1 MADNLKYNIG
11 LDIGTSSV
19 GWCVTDEENNIVKKS
34 GKHLWGSRLFDEGQ
48 TAAETRTFRG
58 TRRRTERRKNRI
70 RYLQSMLLEDIEK
83 VDENFIPRLQ
93 QSNLI
98 KDDKN
103 QFKFNLFEDEDFI
116 DEDYYKQYPTIYHLR
131 KALATEDKK
140 FDIRLVYLALHHIIK
155 YRGNFLTKGE
165 ISNETNAINLDLE
178 NIIEYLKENEI
189 ELKYSIGKIKETL
202 VNKELT
208 KSEKAK
214 EILSLFDYGKE
225 DKQIIDNIF
234 KSVVGLKFNLNAI
247 FNLEDERKLE
257 FASDNDWDSIAG
269 ELNENAEIFYSMKN
283 IYSWIIV
290 ESFLDYEDNSDEKE
304 DKTISKAFVIK
315 YDKYH
320 EDLVKL
326 KNAYK
331 KYLDIIQYDKMF
343 RKYEADN
350 YYSYNGKLSEI
361 EKSKK
366 CSNED
371 LCKRIKKDLNGFE
384 NEEDVLE
391 IFNDISNENFLIK
404 LNTTTNGEIPYQ
416 LHEKE
421 LKKILENQSKYY
433 QTIKENKDTILSL
446 LTFRI
451 PYYVGPLSTNSKWA
465 WVKTNSKE
473 AIRPWNFDKIVD
485 KDATAEEFIRRMTNK
500 CTYLLNEDVI
510 PKESLLYSKF
520 SVLNEI
526 NNIQVNDK
534 RISKDMKMKI
544 IELFKNKKSVGKKDI
559 INLYKKDGINIEKIE
574 GFTTSNGNFNSN
586 MNAYVDF
593 SKILEN
599 IYENEEMIEEL
610 IYWITIF
617 EDKSILKHKIEDK
630 YSSILT
636 KEQINKIIK
645 LKYIGWSRLS
655 KRLLIG
661 LKSTENNETIM
672 EKLMN
677 TNMNFMQI
685 ITSDKFGFKEQ
696 LEQALKDV
704 IGEEKKKISY
714 DDIAEIQT
722 SPANKK
728 GIWQAILVVKEIT
741 KILKAEPENIY
752 IEFARSDE
760 TKGVIT
766 KKKLEKIEQ
775 QYKEISDFT
784 KNNKSLLDE
793 LNKAKNQTK
802 NINERLYLYFMQMG
816 KSMYSG
822 EKLDIEN
829 LSSYQIDHIIPQS
842 YIKDNSIDNKV
853 LVLSEENQRKK
864 DSLLLED
871 TIIDKMLPTWTY
883 LNENGLISD
892 LKFKK
897 LIKRRMFSN
906 EEEEVK
912 FISRQIVET
921 RQITKYVREILIKLY
936 PNTEIVGLKASVTHN
951 FREKY
956 EFYKIR
962 NLNDCHHA
970 QDAYIMCA
978 SGKAFKDSKLLK
990 YEKIKHFLEEE
1001 KRKSVE
1007 ERNKDKDEKYGIVM
1021 KIIRKRVDIEKVNKV
1036 FEYKDYLVTRKLE
1049 EQTGEFYNQNPI
1061 KKSEIKNTRI
1071 ALKSEKD
1078 PLKYGGY
1085 SGENQA
1091 YYVIYEYKDKK
1102 GKSEYRMQGIP
1113 IRYSYEIKNK
1123 KITLEEY
1130 LKNKC
1135 NENQEEFIRILK
1147 SKILKNQ
1154 VFLDEN
1160 NELQKIISD
1169 SEYRNMKQLFLNK
1182 KEIIDLYSVLNYNIL
1197 NEKKREK
1204 LDREKIAI
1212 DSYRTIINKMIN
1224 EFKGIDDIEKKDI
1237 LNNGKFE
1244 ALDIEEKIKTLNNWL
1259 TCISKA
1265 CVNLKNIGLLE
1276 SEGRKC
1282 HINFNKKKL
1291 DNMTFIDQSV
1301 TGFYERRYRVDELA
1315 NNNSQKT
1322 M

>member
-1 MADNLKYNIG
+1 MANNLKYNIG

-19 GWCVTDEENNIVKKS
+19 GWCVTDKENNIVKKS
-34 GKHLWGSRLFDEGQ
+34 GKHLWGSRLFDEGK
-48 TAAETRTFRG
+48 TAADTRTFRG
-58 TRRRTERRKNRI
+58 VRRRTERRKNRI

-98 KDDKN
+98 KDDTN
-103 QFKFNLFEDEDFI
+103 QFKFNLFEDEEFI
-116 DEDYYKQYPTIYHLR
+116 DKEYYSEYPTIYHLR
-131 KALATEDKK
+131 NALVTKDQK

-155 YRGNFLTKGE
+155 YRGNFLTKGDL
-165 ISNETNAINLDLE
+165 SDETNAINLDLE

-189 ELKYSIGKIKETL
+189 ELKYPIEKIKEIL

-214 EILSLFDYGKE
+214 EILSFFDYEKE

-247 FNLEDERKLE
+247 FDLEDERKLE
-257 FASDNDWDSIAG
+257 FASDNDWDSIAS

-283 IYSWIIV
+283 IYSWTIV
-290 ESFLDYEDNSDEKE
+290 ESFLVGKNY
-304 DKTISKAFVIK
+304 ISEAFIEK

-320 EDLVKL
+320 KDLVKL
-326 KNAYK
+326 KNVYK

-366 CSNED
+366 CSNEE
-371 LCKRIKKDLNGFE
+371 LCKRIKKDLKGFE
-384 NEEDVLE
+384 DESDVTE
-391 IFNDISNENFLIK
+391 IFNDISNENYLIK
-404 LNTTTNGEIPYQ
+404 LNTTDNGEIPYQ

-433 QTIKENKDTILSL
+433 NNIKENKDKILSL

-473 AIRPWNFDKIVD
+473 AIRPWNFDEIVD

-510 PKESLLYSKF
+510 PKESLLYAKF

-559 INLYKKDGINIEKIE
+559 INLYKKDGINTEKIE
-574 GFTTSNGNFNSN
+574 GFTTSNGKFNSN

-593 SKILEN
+593 SKILDN
-599 IYENEEMIEEL
+599 IEENEEMIEEL

-617 EDKSILKHKIEDK
+617 EDKSILKHKIEGK

-655 KRLLIG
+655 KKLLIG

-685 ITSDKFGFKEQ
+685 ITLDKFGFKEQ

-784 KNNKSLLDE
+784 KNNKSLLEE
-793 LNKAKNQTK
+793 LNKAKNQIK

-871 TIIDKMLPTWTY
+871 AIIDKMLPTWTY
-883 LNENGLISD
+883 LNEHGLISD

-921 RQITKYVREILIKLY
+921 RQITKYVREILTKLY
-936 PNTEIVGLKASVTHN
+936 PDTEIVGLKSSVTHN

-970 QDAYIMCA
+970 QDAYIMCLN
-978 SGKAFKDSKLLK
+978 GNIRKELNLFKIDELK
-990 YEKIKHFLEEE
+990 KYIKIITKED
-1001 KRKSVE
+1001 KK
-1007 ERNKDKDEKYGIVM
+1007 KDKNIEFKIEM
-1021 KIIRKRVDIEKVNKV
+1021 KINNVIEKNIDKINKI

-1123 KITLEEY
+1123 KNTLEEY

-1154 VFLDEN
+1154 AFLDEN

-1197 NEKKREK
+1197 NEKKKEELDKEK
-1204 LDREKIAI
+1204 IQTIAI

-1244 ALDIEEKIKTLNNWL
+1244 ALDIEEKIKTLNNLL

-1265 CVNLKNIGLLE
+1265 CVDLKNIGLGTEE
-1276 SEGRKC
+1276 SRKRVKPL
-1282 HINFNKKKL
+1282 FGKKHL

-1301 TGFYERRYRVDELA
+1301 TGFYERRYRIDELA

>member
-1 MADNLKYNIG
+1 MANNLKYNIG

-34 GKHLWGSRLFDEGQ
+34 GKHLWGSRLFDEGK

-58 TRRRTERRKNRI
+58 VRRRTERRKNRI

-98 KDDKN
+98 KDDTN
-103 QFKFNLFEDEDFI
+103 QFKFNLFEDEEFI
-116 DEDYYKQYPTIYHLR
+116 DKEYYSEYPTIYHLR
-131 KALATEDKK
+131 NALVTKDQK

-155 YRGNFLTKGE
+155 YRGNFLTKGDL
-165 ISNETNAINLDLE
+165 SDETNAINSDLE
-178 NIIEYLKENEI
+178 NIIDYLKENEI
-189 ELKYSIGKIKETL
+189 ELKYPIEKIKEIL

-214 EILSLFDYGKE
+214 EILSLFDYEKE
-225 DKQIIDNIF
+225 DKQIIDNLF

-247 FNLEDERKLE
+247 FDLEDERKLE
-257 FASDNDWDSIAG
+257 FASDNDWDSIAS

-290 ESFLDYEDNSDEKE
+290 ESFLVGKNY
-304 DKTISKAFVIK
+304 ISEAFIEK

-326 KNAYK
+326 KNVYK

-366 CSNED
+366 CSNEE
-371 LCKRIKKDLNGFE
+371 LCKRIKKDLKGFE
-384 NEEDVLE
+384 DESDVSE
-391 IFNDISNENFLIK
+391 IFNDISNENYLIK
-404 LNTTTNGEIPYQ
+404 LNTTDNGEIPYQ

-433 QTIKENKDTILSL
+433 QTIKENKDKILSL

-465 WVKTNSKE
+465 WVKKNSKE
-473 AIRPWNFDKIVD
+473 AIRPWNFDEIVD

-559 INLYKKDGINIEKIE
+559 INLYKKDGINVEKID
-574 GFTTSNGNFNSN
+574 GFTTSNGKFNSN

-593 SKILEN
+593 LKILEN
-599 IYENEEMIEEL
+599 IDENEEMIEEL

-617 EDKSILKHKIEDK
+617 EDKSILKHKIEEK

-655 KRLLIG
+655 KKLLIG

-784 KNNKSLLDE
+784 KNNKSLLEE

-822 EKLDIEN
+822 EKLDIEK

-871 TIIDKMLPTWTY
+871 AIIDKMLPTWTY
-883 LNENGLISD
+883 LNEHGLISD

-897 LIKRRMFSN
+897 LIKKRMFSN

-921 RQITKYVREILIKLY
+921 RQITKYVREILTKLY
-936 PNTEIVGLKASVTHN
+936 PNTEIVGLKSSVTHN

-970 QDAYIMCA
+970 QDAYIMCV

-1021 KIIRKRVDIEKVNKV
+1021 RIIRKRVDIEKVNKV
-1036 FEYKDYLVTRKLE
+1036 FQYKDYLVTRKLE

-1182 KEIIDLYSVLNYNIL
+1182 NEIIDLYSVLNYNIL
-1197 NEKKREK
+1197 NEKKKEELDKEK
-1204 LDREKIAI
+1204 IQTIAI

-1244 ALDIEEKIKTLNNWL
+1244 ALDIEEKIKTLNNLL

-1265 CVNLKNIGLLE
+1265 YVDLKNIGLG
-1276 SEGRKC
+1276 STEGRKNM
-1282 HINFNKKKL
+1282 INFNKKKL
-1291 DNMTFIDQSV
+1291 NNMTFIDQSV

>member
-1 MADNLKYNIG
+1 MANNLKYNIG

-34 GKHLWGSRLFDEGQ
+34 GKHLWGSRLFDEGK
-48 TAAETRTFRG
+48 TAADTRTFRG
-58 TRRRTERRKNRI
+58 VRRRTERRKNRI

-98 KDDKN
+98 KDDTN
-103 QFKFNLFEDEDFI
+103 QFKFNLFEDEEFI
-116 DEDYYKQYPTIYHLR
+116 DKEYYSEYPTIYHLR
-131 KALATEDKK
+131 NALVTKDQK

-155 YRGNFLTKGE
+155 YRGNFLTKGDL
-165 ISNETNAINLDLE
+165 SDETNAINSDLE
-178 NIIEYLKENEI
+178 NIIDYLKENEI
-189 ELKYSIGKIKETL
+189 ELKYPIEKIKEIL

-208 KSEKAK
+208 KSEKEK
-214 EILSLFDYGKE
+214 EILSLFDYEKE
-225 DKQIIDNIF
+225 DKQIIDNLF

-247 FNLEDERKLE
+247 FDLEDGRKLE
-257 FASDNDWDSIAG
+257 FASDNDWDSIAS

-290 ESFLDYEDNSDEKE
+290 ESFLVGKNY
-304 DKTISKAFVIK
+304 ISEAFIEK

-320 EDLVKL
+320 KDLVKL
-326 KNAYK
+326 KNVYK

-366 CSNED
+366 CSNEE
-371 LCKRIKKDLNGFE
+371 LCKRIKKDLKGFE
-384 NEEDVLE
+384 DESDVTE
-391 IFNDISNENFLIK
+391 IFNDISNENYLIK
-404 LNTTTNGEIPYQ
+404 LNTTDNGEIPYQ

-433 QTIKENKDTILSL
+433 NNIKENKDKILSL

-473 AIRPWNFDKIVD
+473 AIRPWNFDEIVD

-510 PKESLLYSKF
+510 PKESLLYAKF

-534 RISKDMKMKI
+534 RISKDMKTKI

-559 INLYKKDGINIEKIE
+559 INLYKKDGINTEKIE
-574 GFTTSNGNFNSN
+574 GFTTSNGKFNSN

-593 SKILEN
+593 SKILDN
-599 IYENEEMIEEL
+599 IEENEEMIEEL

-617 EDKSILKHKIEDK
+617 EDKSILKHKIEGK

-655 KRLLIG
+655 KKLLIG
-661 LKSTENNETIM
+661 LKSTENDETIM

-696 LEQALKDV
+696 IEQALKYV

-784 KNNKSLLDE
+784 KNNKSLLEE

-871 TIIDKMLPTWTY
+871 AIIDKMLPTWTY
-883 LNENGLISD
+883 LNEHGLISD

-921 RQITKYVREILIKLY
+921 RQITKYVREILTKLY
-936 PNTEIVGLKASVTHN
+936 PDTEIVGLKSSVTHN

-970 QDAYIMCA
+970 QDAYIMCLN
-978 SGKAFKDSKLLK
+978 GNIRKELNLFKIDELK
-990 YEKIKHFLEEE
+990 KYIKIITKED
-1001 KRKSVE
+1001 KK
-1007 ERNKDKDEKYGIVM
+1007 KDKNIELKIEM
-1021 KIIRKRVDIEKVNKV
+1021 KINNVIEKNIDKINKI

-1071 ALKSEKD
+1071 SLKSEKD

-1102 GKSEYRMQGIP
+1102 GKFEYRMQGIP

-1147 SKILKNQ
+1147 PKILKNQ
-1154 VFLDEN
+1154 AFLDEN

-1182 KEIIDLYSVLNYNIL
+1182 NEIIDLYSVLN
-1197 NEKKREK
+1197 EKKKEELDKEK
-1204 LDREKIAI
+1204 IQTIAI

-1244 ALDIEEKIKTLNNWL
+1244 ALDIEEKIKTLNNLL

-1265 CVNLKNIGLLE
+1265 CVDLKNIGLG
-1276 SEGRKC
+1276 STEGRKNM
-1282 HINFNKKKL
+1282 INFNKKKL
-1291 DNMTFIDQSV
+1291 NNMTFIDQSV

>member
-1 MADNLKYNIG
+1 MANNLKYNIG

-19 GWCVTDEENNIVKKS
+19 GWCVTDKENNIVKKS
-34 GKHLWGSRLFDEGQ
+34 GKHLWGSRLFDEGK
-48 TAAETRTFRG
+48 TAADTRTFRG
-58 TRRRTERRKNRI
+58 VRRRTERRKNRI

-98 KDDKN
+98 KDDTN
-103 QFKFNLFEDEDFI
+103 QFKFNLFEDEEFI
-116 DEDYYKQYPTIYHLR
+116 DKEYYSEYPTIYHLR
-131 KALATEDKK
+131 NALVTKDQK

-155 YRGNFLTKGE
+155 YRGNFLTKGDL
-165 ISNETNAINLDLE
+165 SDETNAINLDLE

-189 ELKYSIGKIKETL
+189 ELKYPIEKIKEIL

-214 EILSLFDYGKE
+214 EILSFFDYEKE

-247 FNLEDERKLE
+247 FDLEDERKLE
-257 FASDNDWDSIAG
+257 FASDNDWDSIAS

-283 IYSWIIV
+283 IYSWTIV
-290 ESFLDYEDNSDEKE
+290 ESFLVGKNY
-304 DKTISKAFVIK
+304 ISEAFIEK

-320 EDLVKL
+320 KDLVKL
-326 KNAYK
+326 KNVYK

-366 CSNED
+366 CSNEE
-371 LCKRIKKDLNGFE
+371 LCKRIKKDLKGFE
-384 NEEDVLE
+384 DESDVTE
-391 IFNDISNENFLIK
+391 IFNDISNENYLIK
-404 LNTTTNGEIPYQ
+404 LNTTDNGEIPYQ

-433 QTIKENKDTILSL
+433 NNIKENKDKILSL

-473 AIRPWNFDKIVD
+473 AIRPWNFDEIVD

-510 PKESLLYSKF
+510 PKESLLYAKF

-534 RISKDMKMKI
+534 RISKDMKTKI

-559 INLYKKDGINIEKIE
+559 INLYKKDGINTEKIE
-574 GFTTSNGNFNSN
+574 GFTTSNGKFNSN

-599 IYENEEMIEEL
+599 IDENEEMIEEL

-655 KRLLIG
+655 KKLLIG

-696 LEQALKDV
+696 IEQALKDV

-784 KNNKSLLDE
+784 KNNKSLLEE

-871 TIIDKMLPTWTY
+871 AIIDKMLPTWTY
-883 LNENGLISD
+883 LNEHGLISD

-921 RQITKYVREILIKLY
+921 RQITKYVREILTKLY
-936 PNTEIVGLKASVTHN
+936 PDTEIVGLKSSVTHN

-970 QDAYIMCA
+970 QDAYIMCLN
-978 SGKAFKDSKLLK
+978 GNIRKELNLFKIDELK
-990 YEKIKHFLEEE
+990 KYIKIITKED
-1001 KRKSVE
+1001 KK
-1007 ERNKDKDEKYGIVM
+1007 KDKNIELKIEM
-1021 KIIRKRVDIEKVNKV
+1021 KINNVIEKNIDKINKI

-1071 ALKSEKD
+1071 SLKSEKD

-1102 GKSEYRMQGIP
+1102 GKFEYRMQGIP

-1147 SKILKNQ
+1147 PKILKNQ
-1154 VFLDEN
+1154 AFLDEN

-1182 KEIIDLYSVLNYNIL
+1182 NEIIDLYSVLN
-1197 NEKKREK
+1197 EKKKEELDKEK
-1204 LDREKIAI
+1204 IQTIAI

-1244 ALDIEEKIKTLNNWL
+1244 ALDIEEKIKTLNNLL

-1265 CVNLKNIGLLE
+1265 CVDLKNIGLG
-1276 SEGRKC
+1276 STEGRKNM
-1282 HINFNKKKL
+1282 INFNKKKL
-1291 DNMTFIDQSV
+1291 NNMTFIDQSV

>member
-1 MADNLKYNIG
+1 MANNLKYNIG

-34 GKHLWGSRLFDEGQ
+34 GKHLWGSRLFDEGK
-48 TAAETRTFRG
+48 TAADTRTFRG
-58 TRRRTERRKNRI
+58 VRRRTERRKNRI

-98 KDDKN
+98 KDDTN
-103 QFKFNLFEDEDFI
+103 QFKFNLFEDEEFI
-116 DEDYYKQYPTIYHLR
+116 DKEYYSEYPTIYHLR
-131 KALATEDKK
+131 NALVTKDQK

-155 YRGNFLTKGE
+155 YRGNFLTKGDL
-165 ISNETNAINLDLE
+165 SDETNAINLDLE

-189 ELKYSIGKIKETL
+189 ELKYPIEKIKEIL

-214 EILSLFDYGKE
+214 EILSFFDYGKE

-257 FASDNDWDSIAG
+257 FASDNDWDSIAS

-283 IYSWIIV
+283 IYSWTIV
-290 ESFLDYEDNSDEKE
+290 ESFLVGKNY
-304 DKTISKAFVIK
+304 ISEAFIEK

-320 EDLVKL
+320 KDLVKL
-326 KNAYK
+326 KNVYK

-366 CSNED
+366 CSNEE
-371 LCKRIKKDLNGFE
+371 LCKRIKKDLKGFE
-384 NEEDVLE
+384 DESDVSE
-391 IFNDISNENFLIK
+391 IFNDISNENYLIK
-404 LNTTTNGEIPYQ
+404 LNTTDNGEIPYQ

-433 QTIKENKDTILSL
+433 NNIKENKDKILSL

-473 AIRPWNFDKIVD
+473 AIRPWNFDEIVD

-510 PKESLLYSKF
+510 PKESLLYAKF

-534 RISKDMKMKI
+534 RISKDMKTKI

-559 INLYKKDGINIEKIE
+559 INLYKKDGINTEKIE
-574 GFTTSNGNFNSN
+574 GFTTSNGKFNSN

-599 IYENEEMIEEL
+599 IDENEEMIEEL

-655 KRLLIG
+655 KKLLIG

-696 LEQALKDV
+696 IEQALKDV

-784 KNNKSLLDE
+784 KNNKSLLEE

-871 TIIDKMLPTWTY
+871 AIIDKMLPTWTY
-883 LNENGLISD
+883 LNEHGLISD

-921 RQITKYVREILIKLY
+921 RQITKYVREILTKLY
-936 PNTEIVGLKASVTHN
+936 PDTEIVGLKSSVTHN

-970 QDAYIMCA
+970 QDAYIMCLN
-978 SGKAFKDSKLLK
+978 GNIRKELNLFKIDELK
-990 YEKIKHFLEEE
+990 KYIKIITKED
-1001 KRKSVE
+1001 KK
-1007 ERNKDKDEKYGIVM
+1007 KDKNIELKIEM
-1021 KIIRKRVDIEKVNKV
+1021 KINNVIEKNIDKINKI

-1071 ALKSEKD
+1071 SLKSEKD

-1102 GKSEYRMQGIP
+1102 GKFEYRMQGIP

-1147 SKILKNQ
+1147 PKILKNQ
-1154 VFLDEN
+1154 AFLDEN

-1182 KEIIDLYSVLNYNIL
+1182 NEIIDLYSVLN
-1197 NEKKREK
+1197 EKKKEELDKEK
-1204 LDREKIAI
+1204 IQTIAI

-1244 ALDIEEKIKTLNNWL
+1244 ALDIEEKIKTLNNLL

-1265 CVNLKNIGLLE
+1265 CVDLKNIGLG
-1276 SEGRKC
+1276 STEGRKNM
-1282 HINFNKKKL
+1282 INFNKKKL
-1291 DNMTFIDQSV
+1291 NNMTFIDQSV

>member
-1 MADNLKYNIG
+1 MANNLKYNIG

-34 GKHLWGSRLFDEGQ
+34 GKHLWGSRLFDEGK
-48 TAAETRTFRG
+48 TAADTRTFRG
-58 TRRRTERRKNRI
+58 VRRRTERRKNRI

-98 KDDKN
+98 KDDTN
-103 QFKFNLFEDEDFI
+103 QFKFNLFEDEEFI
-116 DEDYYKQYPTIYHLR
+116 DKEYYSEYPTIYHLR
-131 KALATEDKK
+131 NALVTKDQK

-155 YRGNFLTKGE
+155 YRGNFLTKGDL
-165 ISNETNAINLDLE
+165 SDETNAINLDLE

-189 ELKYSIGKIKETL
+189 ELKYPIEKIKEIL

-214 EILSLFDYGKE
+214 EILSFFDYEKE

-257 FASDNDWDSIAG
+257 FASDNDWDSIAS

-283 IYSWIIV
+283 IYSWTIV
-290 ESFLDYEDNSDEKE
+290 ESFLVGKNY
-304 DKTISKAFVIK
+304 ISEAFIEK

-320 EDLVKL
+320 KDLVKL
-326 KNAYK
+326 KNVYK

-366 CSNED
+366 CSNEE
-371 LCKRIKKDLNGFE
+371 LCKRIKKDLKGFE
-384 NEEDVLE
+384 DESDVSE
-391 IFNDISNENFLIK
+391 IFNDISNENYLIK
-404 LNTTTNGEIPYQ
+404 LNKTDNGEIPYQ

-433 QTIKENKDTILSL
+433 NNIKENKDKILSL

-473 AIRPWNFDKIVD
+473 AIRPWNFDEIVD

-510 PKESLLYSKF
+510 PKESLLYAKF

-534 RISKDMKMKI
+534 RISKDMKTKI

-559 INLYKKDGINIEKIE
+559 INLYKKDGINTEKIE
-574 GFTTSNGNFNSN
+574 GFTTSNGKFNSN

-599 IYENEEMIEEL
+599 IDENEEMIEEL

-655 KRLLIG
+655 KKLLIG

-696 LEQALKDV
+696 IEQALKDV

-784 KNNKSLLDE
+784 KNNKSLLEE

-871 TIIDKMLPTWTY
+871 AIIDKMLPTWTY
-883 LNENGLISD
+883 LNEHGLISD

-921 RQITKYVREILIKLY
+921 RQITKYVREILTKLY
-936 PNTEIVGLKASVTHN
+936 PDTEIVGLKSSVTHN

-970 QDAYIMCA
+970 QDAYIMCLN
-978 SGKAFKDSKLLK
+978 GNIRKELNLFKIDELK
-990 YEKIKHFLEEE
+990 KYIKIITKED
-1001 KRKSVE
+1001 KK
-1007 ERNKDKDEKYGIVM
+1007 KDKNIELKIEM
-1021 KIIRKRVDIEKVNKV
+1021 KINNVIEKNIDKINKI

-1071 ALKSEKD
+1071 SLKSEKD

-1102 GKSEYRMQGIP
+1102 GKFEYRMQGIP

-1147 SKILKNQ
+1147 PKILKNQ
-1154 VFLDEN
+1154 AFLDEN

-1182 KEIIDLYSVLNYNIL
+1182 NEIIDLYSVLN
-1197 NEKKREK
+1197 EKKKEELDKEK
-1204 LDREKIAI
+1204 IQTIAI

-1244 ALDIEEKIKTLNNWL
+1244 ALDIEEKIKTLNNLL

-1265 CVNLKNIGLLE
+1265 CVDLKNIGLG
-1276 SEGRKC
+1276 STEGRKNM
-1282 HINFNKKKL
+1282 INFNKKKL
-1291 DNMTFIDQSV
+1291 NNMTFIDQSV

>member
-1 MADNLKYNIG
+1 MANNLKYNIG

-19 GWCVTDEENNIVKKS
+19 GWCVTDKENNIVKKS
-34 GKHLWGSRLFDEGQ
+34 GKHLWGSRLFDEGK
-48 TAAETRTFRG
+48 TAADTRTFRG
-58 TRRRTERRKNRI
+58 VRRRTERRKNRI

-98 KDDKN
+98 KDDTN
-103 QFKFNLFEDEDFI
+103 QFKFNLFEDEEFI
-116 DEDYYKQYPTIYHLR
+116 DKEYYSEYPTIYHLR
-131 KALATEDKK
+131 NALVTKDQK

-155 YRGNFLTKGE
+155 YRGNFLTKGDL
-165 ISNETNAINLDLE
+165 SDETNAINLDLE

-189 ELKYSIGKIKETL
+189 ELKYPIEKIKEIL

-214 EILSLFDYGKE
+214 EILSFFDYEKE

-247 FNLEDERKLE
+247 FDLEDERKLE
-257 FASDNDWDSIAG
+257 FASDNDWDSIAS

-283 IYSWIIV
+283 IYSWTIV
-290 ESFLDYEDNSDEKE
+290 ESFLVGKNY
-304 DKTISKAFVIK
+304 ISEAFIEK

-320 EDLVKL
+320 KDLVKL
-326 KNAYK
+326 KNVYK

-366 CSNED
+366 CSNEE
-371 LCKRIKKDLNGFE
+371 LCKRIKKDLKGFE
-384 NEEDVLE
+384 NESDVTE
-391 IFNDISNENFLIK
+391 IFNDISNENYLIK
-404 LNTTTNGEIPYQ
+404 LNTTDNGEIPYQ

-433 QTIKENKDTILSL
+433 NNIKENKDKILSL

-473 AIRPWNFDKIVD
+473 AIRPWNFDEIVD

-510 PKESLLYSKF
+510 PKESLLYAKF

-559 INLYKKDGINIEKIE
+559 INLYKKDGINTEKIE
-574 GFTTSNGNFNSN
+574 GFTTSNGKFNSN

-593 SKILEN
+593 SKILDN
-599 IYENEEMIEEL
+599 IEENEEMIEEL

-617 EDKSILKHKIEDK
+617 EDKSILKHKIEGK

-655 KRLLIG
+655 KKLLIG

-685 ITSDKFGFKEQ
+685 ITLDKFGFKEQ

-784 KNNKSLLDE
+784 KNNKSLLEE
-793 LNKAKNQTK
+793 LNKAKNQIK

-871 TIIDKMLPTWTY
+871 AIIDKMLPTWTY
-883 LNENGLISD
+883 LNEHGLISD

-921 RQITKYVREILIKLY
+921 RQITKYVREILTKLY
-936 PNTEIVGLKASVTHN
+936 PDTEIVGLKSSVTHN

-970 QDAYIMCA
+970 QDAYIMCLN
-978 SGKAFKDSKLLK
+978 GNIRKELNLFKIDELK
-990 YEKIKHFLEEE
+990 KYIKIITKED
-1001 KRKSVE
+1001 KK
-1007 ERNKDKDEKYGIVM
+1007 KDKNIEFKIEM
-1021 KIIRKRVDIEKVNKV
+1021 KINNVIEKNIDKINKI
-1036 FEYKDYLVTRKLE
+1036 FECKDYLVTRKLE

-1071 ALKSEKD
+1071 SLKSEKD

-1102 GKSEYRMQGIP
+1102 GKFEYRMQGIP

-1182 KEIIDLYSVLNYNIL
+1182 NEIIDLYSVLNYNIL
-1197 NEKKREK
+1197 NEKKKEELDKEK
-1204 LDREKIAI
+1204 IQTIAI

-1244 ALDIEEKIKTLNNWL
+1244 ALDIEEKIKTLNNLL

-1265 CVNLKNIGLLE
+1265 CVDLKNIGLGTEE
-1276 SEGRKC
+1276 SRKRVKPS
-1282 HINFNKKKL
+1282 FGKKHL

-1301 TGFYERRYRVDELA
+1301 TGFYERRYRIDELA

>member
-1 MADNLKYNIG
+1 MANNLKYNIG

-34 GKHLWGSRLFDEGQ
+34 GKHLWGSRLFDEGK
-48 TAAETRTFRG
+48 TAADTRTFRG
-58 TRRRTERRKNRI
+58 VRRRTERRKNRI

-98 KDDKN
+98 KDDTN
-103 QFKFNLFEDEDFI
+103 QFKFNLFEDEEFI
-116 DEDYYKQYPTIYHLR
+116 DKEYYSEYPTIYHLR
-131 KALATEDKK
+131 NALVTKDQK

-155 YRGNFLTKGE
+155 YRGNFLTKGDL
-165 ISNETNAINLDLE
+165 SDETNAINSDLE
-178 NIIEYLKENEI
+178 NIIDYLKENEI
-189 ELKYSIGKIKETL
+189 ELKYPIEKIKEIL

-214 EILSLFDYGKE
+214 EILSFFDYEKE

-247 FNLEDERKLE
+247 FDLEDERKLE
-257 FASDNDWDSIAG
+257 FASDNDWDSIAS

-283 IYSWIIV
+283 IYSWTIV
-290 ESFLDYEDNSDEKE
+290 ESFLVGKNY
-304 DKTISKAFVIK
+304 ISEAFIEK

-320 EDLVKL
+320 KDLVKL
-326 KNAYK
+326 KNVYK

-366 CSNED
+366 CSNEE
-371 LCKRIKKDLNGFE
+371 LCKRIKKDLKGFE
-384 NEEDVLE
+384 DESDVTE
-391 IFNDISNENFLIK
+391 IFNDISNENYLIK
-404 LNTTTNGEIPYQ
+404 LNTTDNGEIPYQ

-433 QTIKENKDTILSL
+433 NNIKENKDKILSL

-473 AIRPWNFDKIVD
+473 AIRPWNFDEIVD

-510 PKESLLYSKF
+510 PKESLLYAKF

-534 RISKDMKMKI
+534 RISKDMKTKI

-559 INLYKKDGINIEKIE
+559 INLYKKDGINTEKIE
-574 GFTTSNGNFNSN
+574 GFTTSNGKFNSN

-599 IYENEEMIEEL
+599 IDENEEMIEEL

-655 KRLLIG
+655 KKLLIG

-672 EKLMN
+672 EKLIN

-696 LEQALKDV
+696 IEQVLKDV

-784 KNNKSLLDE
+784 KNNKSLLEE

-871 TIIDKMLPTWTY
+871 AIIDKMLPTWTY
-883 LNENGLISD
+883 LNEHGLISD

-921 RQITKYVREILIKLY
+921 RQITKYVREILTKLY
-936 PNTEIVGLKASVTHN
+936 PDTEIVGLKSSVTHN

-970 QDAYIMCA
+970 QDAYIMCLN
-978 SGKAFKDSKLLK
+978 GNIRKELNLFKIDELK
-990 YEKIKHFLEEE
+990 KYIKIITKED
-1001 KRKSVE
+1001 KK
-1007 ERNKDKDEKYGIVM
+1007 KDKNIEFKIEM
-1021 KIIRKRVDIEKVNKV
+1021 KINNVIEKNIDKINKI

-1123 KITLEEY
+1123 KNTLEEY

-1154 VFLDEN
+1154 AFLDEN

-1197 NEKKREK
+1197 NEKKKEELDKEK
-1204 LDREKIAI
+1204 IQTIAI

-1244 ALDIEEKIKTLNNWL
+1244 ALDIEEKIKTLNNLL

-1265 CVNLKNIGLLE
+1265 CVDLKNIGLGTEE
-1276 SEGRKC
+1276 SRKRVKPL
-1282 HINFNKKKL
+1282 FGKKHL

-1301 TGFYERRYRVDELA
+1301 TGFYERRYRIDELA

>member
-1 MADNLKYNIG
+1 MANNLKYNIG

-34 GKHLWGSRLFDEGQ
+34 GKHLWGSRLFDEGK
-48 TAAETRTFRG
+48 TAADTRTFRG
-58 TRRRTERRKNRI
+58 VRRRTERRKNRI

-98 KDDKN
+98 KDDTN
-103 QFKFNLFEDEDFI
+103 QFKFNLFEDEEFI
-116 DEDYYKQYPTIYHLR
+116 DKEYYSEYPTIYHLR
-131 KALATEDKK
+131 NALVTKDQK

-155 YRGNFLTKGE
+155 YRGNFLTKGDL
-165 ISNETNAINLDLE
+165 SDETNAINSDLE
-178 NIIEYLKENEI
+178 NIIDYLKENEI
-189 ELKYSIGKIKETL
+189 ELKYPIEKIKEIL

-214 EILSLFDYGKE
+214 EILSFFDYEKE

-247 FNLEDERKLE
+247 FDLEDERKLE
-257 FASDNDWDSIAG
+257 FASDNDWDSIAS

-290 ESFLDYEDNSDEKE
+290 ESFLVGKNY
-304 DKTISKAFVIK
+304 ISEAFIEK

-326 KNAYK
+326 KNVYK

-366 CSNED
+366 CSNEE
-371 LCKRIKKDLNGFE
+371 LCKRIKKDLKGFE
-384 NEEDVLE
+384 DESDVTE
-391 IFNDISNENFLIK
+391 IFNDISNENYLIK
-404 LNTTTNGEIPYQ
+404 LNTTDNGEIPYQ

-433 QTIKENKDTILSL
+433 QTIKENKDKILSL

-465 WVKTNSKE
+465 WVKKNSKE
-473 AIRPWNFDKIVD
+473 AIRPWNFDEIVD

-559 INLYKKDGINIEKIE
+559 INLYKKDGINVEKID
-574 GFTTSNGNFNSN
+574 GFTTSNGKFNSN

-593 SKILEN
+593 LKILEN
-599 IYENEEMIEEL
+599 IDENEEMIEEL

-617 EDKSILKHKIEDK
+617 EDKSILKHKIEEK

-655 KRLLIG
+655 KKLLIG

-784 KNNKSLLDE
+784 KNNKSLLEE

-921 RQITKYVREILIKLY
+921 RQITKYVREILTKLY

-970 QDAYIMCA
+970 QDAYIMCLN
-978 SGKAFKDSKLLK
+978 GNIRKELNLFKIDELK
-990 YEKIKHFLEEE
+990 KYIKIITKED
-1001 KRKSVE
+1001 KK
-1007 ERNKDKDEKYGIVM
+1007 KDKNIEFKIEM
-1021 KIIRKRVDIEKVNKV
+1021 KINNVIEKNIDKINKI

-1123 KITLEEY
+1123 KNTLEEY

-1154 VFLDEN
+1154 AFLDEN

-1197 NEKKREK
+1197 NEKKKEELDKEK
-1204 LDREKIAI
+1204 IQTIAI

-1244 ALDIEEKIKTLNNWL
+1244 ALDIEEKIKTLNNLL

-1265 CVNLKNIGLLE
+1265 CVDLKNIGLGTEE
-1276 SEGRKC
+1276 SRKRVKPL
-1282 HINFNKKKL
+1282 FGKKHL

-1301 TGFYERRYRVDELA
+1301 TGFYERRYRIDELA

>member
-1 MADNLKYNIG
+1 MANNLKYNIG

-34 GKHLWGSRLFDEGQ
+34 GKHLWGSRLFDEGK
-48 TAAETRTFRG
+48 TAADTRTFRG
-58 TRRRTERRKNRI
+58 VRRRTERRKNRI

-98 KDDKN
+98 KDDTN
-103 QFKFNLFEDEDFI
+103 QFKFNLFEDEEFI
-116 DEDYYKQYPTIYHLR
+116 DKEYYSEYPTIYHLR
-131 KALATEDKK
+131 NALVTKDQK

-155 YRGNFLTKGE
+155 YRGNFLTKGDL
-165 ISNETNAINLDLE
+165 SDETNAINSDLE
-178 NIIEYLKENEI
+178 NIIDYLKENEI
-189 ELKYSIGKIKETL
+189 ELKYPIEKIKEIL

-214 EILSLFDYGKE
+214 EILSFFDYEKE

-247 FNLEDERKLE
+247 FDLEDERKLE
-257 FASDNDWDSIAG
+257 FASDNDWDSIAS

-283 IYSWIIV
+283 IYSWTIV
-290 ESFLDYEDNSDEKE
+290 ESFLVGKNY
-304 DKTISKAFVIK
+304 ISEAFIEK

-320 EDLVKL
+320 KDLVKL
-326 KNAYK
+326 KNVYK

-366 CSNED
+366 CSNEE
-371 LCKRIKKDLNGFE
+371 LCKRIKKDLKGFE
-384 NEEDVLE
+384 DESDVTE
-391 IFNDISNENFLIK
+391 IFNDISNENYLIK
-404 LNTTTNGEIPYQ
+404 LNTTDNGEIPYQ

-433 QTIKENKDTILSL
+433 NNIKENKDKILSL

-473 AIRPWNFDKIVD
+473 AIRPWNFDEIVD

-510 PKESLLYSKF
+510 PKESLLYAKF

-534 RISKDMKMKI
+534 RISKDMKTKI

-559 INLYKKDGINIEKIE
+559 INLYKKDGINTEKIE
-574 GFTTSNGNFNSN
+574 GFTTSNGKFNSN

-599 IYENEEMIEEL
+599 IDENEEMIEEL

-655 KRLLIG
+655 KKLLIG

-696 LEQALKDV
+696 IEQVLKDV

-784 KNNKSLLDE
+784 KNNKSLLEE

-871 TIIDKMLPTWTY
+871 AIIDKMLPTWTY
-883 LNENGLISD
+883 LNEHGLISD

-921 RQITKYVREILIKLY
+921 RQITKYVREILTKLY
-936 PNTEIVGLKASVTHN
+936 PDTEIVGLKSSVTHN

-970 QDAYIMCA
+970 QDAYIMCLN
-978 SGKAFKDSKLLK
+978 GNIRKELNLFKIDELK
-990 YEKIKHFLEEE
+990 KYIKIITKED
-1001 KRKSVE
+1001 KK
-1007 ERNKDKDEKYGIVM
+1007 KDKNIEFKIEM
-1021 KIIRKRVDIEKVNKV
+1021 KINNVIEKNIDKINKI

-1123 KITLEEY
+1123 KNTLEEY

-1154 VFLDEN
+1154 AFLDEN

-1197 NEKKREK
+1197 NEKKKEELDKEK
-1204 LDREKIAI
+1204 IQTIAI

-1244 ALDIEEKIKTLNNWL
+1244 ALDIEEKIKTLNNLL

-1265 CVNLKNIGLLE
+1265 CVDLKNIGLGTEE
-1276 SEGRKC
+1276 SRKRVKPL
-1282 HINFNKKKL
+1282 FGKKHL

-1301 TGFYERRYRVDELA
+1301 TGFYERRYRIDELA